1 MNQSSPFSTA
11 VSTSDLEHNNA
22 RFHSLATAVDMAS
35 SERNCRLND
44 NFGLLVQG
52 ILAAVAFS
60 TLILKRFREPSSER
74 RPVLIWIFDTSK
86 QAVGAM
92 LVHFANIF
100 LAGLFKGDPCTW
112 YLINFLL
119 DSTLGLVVIYLSL
132 RFIQVVVRIYQWDSL
147 RFGEY
152 GNPPQ
157 CKAWMGQ
164 CVLYLC
170 AVIIEKATIT
180 LLVQLDFWIKVR
192 KFILLPVQN
201 HPKVELAIVMLII
214 PFVFNAIMFWV
225 VDNFLMQKKKKLFQK
240 DDTKAKA
247 NKVKY
252 EKRAVVNGSDEE
264 AILLD
269 NMADGESLT
278 IPDESVYHRDA
289 VKTR

>member
-1 MNQSSPFSTA
+1 MNQSSSSSSPI
-11 VSTSDLEHNNA
+11 
-22 RFHSLATAVDMAS
+22 SLSNSRDDGPSSPMTDMAS
-35 SERNCRLND
+35 TDRNCRLND
-44 NFGLLVQG
+44 NFGLIVQG

-60 TLILKRFREPSSER
+60 TLILKRLREPDSDR
-74 RPVLIWIFDTSK
+74 RPVLIWFFDTSK

-119 DSTLGLVVIYLSL
+119 DSTLGLVVIYLCL
-132 RFIQVVVRIYQWDSL
+132 QFMQVVVRMYDWDSL

-157 CKAWMGQ
+157 CRAWMGQ
-164 CVLYLC
+164 CILYLC
-170 AVIIEKATIT
+170 AVIVEKATIT
-180 LLVQLDFWIKVR
+180 LVVQLDFWEEVR
-192 KFILLPVQN
+192 KFILLPVKN
-201 HPKVELAIVMLII
+201 HPKIELAIVMLII

-240 DDTKAKA
+240 DTTRNRG

-252 EKRAVVNGSDEE
+252 ERRTVMNGSDEE
-264 AILLD
+264 AVLLENLAEGEAITVPED
-269 NMADGESLT
+269 N
-278 IPDESVYHRDA
+278 VYLRDT
-289 VKTR
+289 VRR

>member
-1 MNQSSPFSTA
+1 MNQSSSSSSP
-11 VSTSDLEHNNA
+11 VSSSNLKDDGT
-22 RFHSLATAVDMAS
+22 FDMAS
-35 SERNCRLND
+35 GGKNCRLND

-60 TLILKRFREPSSER
+60 TLILKRLREPASDR
-74 RPVLIWIFDTSK
+74 RPVLIWFFDTSK

-119 DSTLGLVVIYLSL
+119 DSTLGLIIIYLCL
-132 RFIQVVVRIYQWDSL
+132 QFMQVIVKIYDWDSL

-157 CKAWMGQ
+157 CKSWVGQ
-164 CVLYLC
+164 CSLYLC
-170 AVIIEKATIT
+170 AVIAEKAAIT
-180 LLVQLDFWIKVR
+180 LLVQLDFWVQVR
-192 KFILLPVQN
+192 KFILLPVKN

-225 VDNFLMQKKKKLFQK
+225 VDNFLMRKKKKLFQK
-240 DDTKAKA
+240 DDTRSKV

-252 EKRAVVNGSDEE
+252 EKRTVVNGSDEE
-264 AILLD
+264 AVLLEND
-269 NMADGESLT
+269 VEGESL
-278 IPDESVYHRDA
+278 IPEETVYHRDT
-289 VKTR
+289 VRR

>member
-1 MNQSSPFSTA
+1 MNQSVSSASPVSSSQYNGHSTEITVA
-11 VSTSDLEHNNA
+11 
-22 RFHSLATAVDMAS
+22 MAS

-44 NFGLLVQG
+44 NFGLLIQG

-60 TLILKRFREPSSER
+60 TLILKRLREPLSER
-74 RPVLIWIFDTSK
+74 RPVLIWFFDTSK

-119 DSTLGLVVIYLSL
+119 DSTLGLVVIYLCL
-132 RFIQVVVRIYQWDSL
+132 QFMQVVVRIYDWDTL

-157 CKAWMGQ
+157 CKAWAGQ
-164 CVLYLC
+164 CFLYLW
-170 AVIIEKATIT
+170 AVIVEKATIT
-180 LLVQLDFWIKVR
+180 LLVQLNFWEDVR
-192 KFILLPVQN
+192 KLILLPVKN
-201 HPKVELAIVMLII
+201 YPKVELAISMLII

-225 VDNFLMQKKKKLFQK
+225 VDNFLMRKKKKLLQK
-240 DDTKAKA
+240 DDTR

-252 EKRAVVNGSDEE
+252 ERRSILNGSDEE
-264 AILLD
+264 AVLLD
-269 NMADGESLT
+269 DMVEGESVM
-278 IPDESVYHRDA
+278 IPEDSIYHRDT
-289 VKTR
+289 VRR

>member
-1 MNQSSPFSTA
+1 
-11 VSTSDLEHNNA
+11 
-22 RFHSLATAVDMAS
+22 
-35 SERNCRLND
+35 LND
-44 NFGLLVQG
+44 NFGLVVQG

-60 TLILKRFREPSSER
+60 TLILKRLREPPSDR
-74 RPVLIWIFDTSK
+74 RPVLIWFFDTSK
-86 QAVGAM
+86 QAVGAL

-119 DSTLGLVVIYLSL
+119 DSTLGLVIIYLCL
-132 RFIQVVVRIYQWDSL
+132 QIMQVIVKIYQWESL

-157 CKAWMGQ
+157 CRAWAGQ

-170 AVIIEKATIT
+170 AVIVEKATIT
-180 LLVQLDFWIKVR
+180 LLVQANFWVEVR
-192 KFILLPVQN
+192 KFILLPVKN
-201 HPKVELAIVMLII
+201 HPKVELAIVMLIV

-225 VDNFLMQKKKKLFQK
+225 VDNFLMRKKKKLFQK
-240 DDTKAKA
+240 DDTKSKV

-264 AILLD
+264 AVLLD
-269 NMADGESLT
+269 NMAEGESLT
-278 IPDESVYHRDA
+278 VPEDSVYHRDA
-289 VKTR
+289 VRR

>member
-1 MNQSSPFSTA
+1 MNQSVSSASPVSSSQYNGHSTEITVA
-11 VSTSDLEHNNA
+11 
-22 RFHSLATAVDMAS
+22 MAS

-44 NFGLLVQG
+44 NFGLLIQG

-60 TLILKRFREPSSER
+60 TLILKRLREPLSER
-74 RPVLIWIFDTSK
+74 RPVLIWFFDTSK

-119 DSTLGLVVIYLSL
+119 DSTLGLVVIYLCL
-132 RFIQVVVRIYQWDSL
+132 QFMQVVVRIYDWDTL

-157 CKAWMGQ
+157 CKAWAGQ
-164 CVLYLC
+164 CFLYLW
-170 AVIIEKATIT
+170 AVIVEKATIT
-180 LLVQLDFWIKVR
+180 LLVQLNFWEDVR
-192 KFILLPVQN
+192 KLILLPVKN
-201 HPKVELAIVMLII
+201 YPKVELAISMLII

-225 VDNFLMQKKKKLFQK
+225 VDNFLMRKKKKLLQK
-240 DDTKAKA
+240 DDTR

-252 EKRAVVNGSDEE
+252 ERRSVLNGSDEE
-264 AILLD
+264 AVLLD
-269 NMADGESLT
+269 DMVEGESVM
-278 IPDESVYHRDA
+278 IPEDSIYHRDT
-289 VKTR
+289 VRR